1 MVSKRKRISLGD
13 SLEPY
18 YPGDLVRICPNAC
31 AVDML
36 PAGSANGQCIMW
48 SDVGLNGG
56 EEGSEF
62 IGVPWDALGVV
73 VGQDEDGPNGAVLL
87 RVMFPQGLAVWW
99 PDHFE
104 LVQ

>member
-1 MVSKRKRISLGD
+1 MASKRKRISLGD

-18 YPGDLVRICPNAC
+18 YPGDLVRICPNAR
-31 AVDML
+31 AAYES
-36 PAGSANGQCIMW
+36 AGSADGQCIMW

-62 IGVPWDALGVV
+62 IRVPWDALGVV

-87 RVMFPQGLAVWW
+87 RVMFPQGLAAWW

-104 LVQ
+104 SVQ